1 MSDLYFALDY
11 CNLDWKQNQLVL
23 VEEFWKRGTPL
34 DEIARLVR
42 RPPREVFVLIFDR
55 IDQGYIQQRKGS
67 IFGDVK
73 QRKNQKRSS

>member
-23 VEEFWKRGTPL
+23 VEELWKRGTPI

-73 QRKNQKRSS
+73 QRENQKRSS

>member
-1 MSDLYFALDY
+1 MSELYFALDY

-23 VEEFWKRGTPL
+23 VEELWKRGTPL

-55 IDQGYIQQRKGS
+55 IDQGYIEQRKGS

>member
-1 MSDLYFALDY
+1 MPDLYFALDY